1 MKVSKKAKALFIF
14 VSVLCGIYALTLIF
28 PLLYTFMNSFK
39 TNGEFINSVWALPKK
54 LNFDNYVKAFS
65 ENNILMMFF
74 NTIFLTVCGTFLSMF
89 SASIMAYVLSKYK
102 FRGSGLIFTLAIA
115 FMVIPNLGTVAS
127 TYKLMSTL
135 KLLDSLPGLLIL
147 YMGPFGSTFL
157 LLYSYF
163 KGISWSYAEAA
174 KTDGAGNFTV
184 FFRIMLPQARAGISA
199 VGFMVAIGVW
209 NDYFTPFMYL
219 PSMYTLATG
228 LQDLSTQA
236 TNTGAYTQLFAA
248 VIVATMPLLI
258 IFAFLQKTIMEN
270 TIVGGL
276 KG

>member
-54 LNFDNYVKAFS
+54 LNFNNYVKAFS

-163 KGISWSYAEAA
+163 KSISWSYAEAA

>member
-1 MKVSKKAKALFIF
+1 MKVSKKTKALFIF

-28 PLLYTFMNSFK
+28 PLFYTLMNSFK
-39 TNGEFINSVWALPKK
+39 TNGEFINDVWALPKS
-54 LNFDNYVKAFS
+54 LNFKNYAEAFR
-65 ENNILMMFF
+65 ENNILSMFL
-74 NTIFLTVCGTFLSMF
+74 NTIFLTVCGTFLSMM
-89 SASIMAYVLSKYK
+89 SASVMAYVLSKYK
-102 FRGSGLIFTLAIA
+102 FKGSGLIFTLAIT

-127 TYKLMSTL
+127 TYKLMSKL
-135 KLLDSLPGLLIL
+135 RLLDNIVGLLIL
-147 YMGPFGSTFL
+147 YLGPFGSTFL

-163 KGISWSYAEAA
+163 KGISWSHAEAA
-174 KTDGAGNFTV
+174 KIDGAGNFTI
-184 FFRIMLPQARAGISA
+184 FFRIMLPQAQAGLGA

-228 LQDLSTQA
+228 LQDLSVQA

-248 VIVATMPLLI
+248 VIVATLPLLI
-258 IFAFLQKTIMEN
+258 LFGFLQKTIMEN
-270 TIVGGL
+270 TIAGGL

>member
-1 MKVSKKAKALFIF
+1 MKLSKANRAIFII
-14 VSVLCGIYALTLIF
+14 VSVVCGLYALTLIF
-28 PLLYTFMNSFK
+28 PLLYTFVNSFK
-39 TNGEFINSVWALPKK
+39 TNGEFIVNVWAFPKHF
-54 LNFDNYVKAFS
+54 NFDNYIAAFE

-74 NTIFLTVCGTFLSMF
+74 NTIFLTVCGTFLSML
-89 SASIMAYVLSKYK
+89 SASIMAYILSKYR
-102 FRGSGLIFTLAIA
+102 FIGSGLIFTLAIA

-135 KLLDSLPGLLIL
+135 KLIDSLPGLLIL

-174 KTDGAGNFTV
+174 KIDGAGNFTV
-184 FFRIMLPQARAGISA
+184 FFRIMLPQARAGICA

-236 TNTGAYTQLFAA
+236 TTTGAYTQLFAA
-248 VIVATMPLLI
+248 VIVATLPLLI
-258 IFAFLQKTIMEN
+258 IFGFLQKTIKEN
-270 TIVGGL
+270 TIAGGL